1 MTTLHN
7 DKLVIKKQLDPPSE
21 FIKESDF
28 LCCNV
33 EVVGVK
39 YESSVAFPVVEY
51 HAAQSLRIVLPR
63 FVAPEPY
70 NLVCHHSRG
79 WIVIAL
85 VFHYIE
91 HHLVLLPYNKE
102 SFSLMDKIQHLR
114 VHVGS
119 VEHIEAVFLIRN
131 KFHYLRIMKCSVSDN
146 YESRYVGL
154 HIIQRVQFYATFAMM
169 HLCPP
174 VYGEAQGYGR
184 RVERIYLVCEK
195 EILYPI
201 NFATRNGH
209 HAVCK
214 LLENP
219 HVAYL
224 VGLAKIAA
232 TDTLPKAQMVECKL
246 KWAYRGYQ
254 ITQFF
259 PITQLTEYQ
268 YQQMIPT
275 CKTFDILVAVVFL
288 YQPLEVVSGKRP
300 HNLTKNIAP
309 LVHTYT
315 LSPYTLHFVR
325 RRKGKHFKTSECLNY
340 S

>member
-1 MTTLHN
+1 
-7 DKLVIKKQLDPPSE
+7 
-21 FIKESDF
+21 
-28 LCCNV
+28 
-33 EVVGVK
+33 
-39 YESSVAFPVVEY
+39 
-51 HAAQSLRIVLPR
+51 
-63 FVAPEPY
+63 
-70 NLVCHHSRG
+70 
-79 WIVIAL
+79 
-85 VFHYIE
+85 
-91 HHLVLLPYNKE
+91 
-102 SFSLMDKIQHLR
+102 MDKTQHLR

-119 VEHIEAVFLIRN
+119 VEHIETVFLIRN
-131 KFHYLRIMKCSVSDN
+131 KSHYLRIMKCSVSDN
-146 YESRYVGL
+146 YESRYIGL

-232 TDTLPKAQMVECKL
+232 TDTLSKAQMVECKL

-254 ITQFF
+254 ITQSF

-288 YQPLEVVSGKRP
+288 YQPLEVVSGKKL

-325 RRKGKHFKTSECLNY
+325 RRKGKHFKTSECLNCG
-340 S
+340 